1 LTGEGW
7 GEGEKSR
14 YFHKLFIPLPFLP
27 SRQGRGNATF
37 YEIILYEFSL
47 HFFLC
52 VLCDLCGKK
61 RGFENGM
68 CYEEKSGEVHLLV

>member
-1 LTGEGW
+1 MVKNTPSPLTGEGW

-37 YEIILYEFSL
+37 YGIINSL
-47 HFFLC
+47 
-52 VLCDLCGKK
+52 KT
-61 RGFENGM
+61 
-68 CYEEKSGEVHLLV
+68 